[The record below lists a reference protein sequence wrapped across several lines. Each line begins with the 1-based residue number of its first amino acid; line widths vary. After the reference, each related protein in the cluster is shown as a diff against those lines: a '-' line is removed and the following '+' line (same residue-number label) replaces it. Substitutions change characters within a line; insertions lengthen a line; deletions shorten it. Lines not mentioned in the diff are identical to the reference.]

1 MGKMKDLFISM
12 QEGLMQGADVDREI
26 RQRMLDDEYR
36 YTIYKKEKKIKT
48 KEDE

>member
-36 YTIYKKEKKIKT
+36 YTIYKKEKETKT